1 MQNIMIPNE
10 DKNIFNTLNSTR
22 HATREY
28 TCLSIWPNDIPNQK
42 TNVPTRE
49 FWFLGDVLGTV
60 KNLDTETYQYQ
71 STIGNILRE
80 YAPKEML
87 PNEKFKLFDKHIYV
101 INVGAEKLTA
111 EISRYAAWAIMKEIE
126 KHNDTTFHQEYFLSP
141 NPKLEQVFNHTR
153 HISRITERDRVKK
166 YQKTING
173 ILGNDLHAL
182 PTYIASFYN
191 NLYAHLF
198 GGTPIQSIQKYYH
211 ISDNRPLADYM
222 NAELIT
228 EFGTALEKAVTR
240 YHNIPHKNYDN
251 LYQITT
257 QEMKALRKLF
267 IDKHDTPESNICT
280 VSSDDVKADRTKRE
294 QAFVK
299 KYVYEKVR

>member
-10 DKNIFNTLNSTR
+10 YNNIFDKLNSAQ

-28 TCLSIWPNDIPNQK
+28 NAMSIWPNDVPNK
-42 TNVPTRE
+42 KITITAPE
-49 FWFLGDVLGTV
+49 FWFLNDVLGTV

-101 INVGAEKLTA
+101 INIGTEKITA
-111 EISRYAAWAIMKEIE
+111 EISRYAAWAIMKEIG
-126 KHNDTTFHQEYFLSP
+126 KHDDTTFHQEYFLSANP
-141 NPKLEQVFNHTR
+141 NPIQIFERVR
-153 HISRITERDRVKK
+153 HISRITERERVKT

-173 ILGNDLHAL
+173 ILSKDLHSL
-182 PTYIASFYN
+182 PTYMASFYT
-191 NLYAHLF
+191 NLSACLF
-198 GGTPIQSIQKYYH
+198 GGMPTQSIQKHYH

-228 EFGTALEKAVTR
+228 KFATTLETVVSR
-240 YHNIPHKNYDN
+240 YHNAPHKSYDN

-267 IDKHDTPESNICT
+267 IDKRDTPEANICT
-280 VSSDDVKADRTKRE
+280 VSSDDVKADREKRE
-294 QAFVK
+294 QAFIN
-299 KYVYEKVR
+299 KYIHEKVR